1 MERAFIGKKHSSDL
15 EGTEIHPEGFR
26 WTYKENRTLALKF
39 ISRERLKREEARPLP
54 SHNAVESK
62 DNLGLA

>member
-15 EGTEIHPEGFR
+15 KGTEIHPEGFR